1 MQFASLGSGSEGN
14 GLLVRSADGARAA
27 HLLVDCGFGLGEAQD
42 RLRTAGLDPEA
53 LDAIVVTHEHGD
65 HLGGV
70 YKLAVAHGIPVYM
83 THGTRLAGGKVPAK
97 LNLHEIRPDTA
108 FDLPGFRVL
117 PVAVPHDAREPVQYV
132 IDDGRARLGVLT
144 DIGHGTA
151 HIRRAYSGLDALV
164 LECNHDETLLANN
177 PRYPESLKRRIGGDY
192 GHLANSAAAAI
203 LAGLDRSRLRVVV
216 AAHLSQKNNTEDL
229 ARRALAS
236 ALDCEAE
243 AVKVAGQEK
252 GFAWISL

>member
-14 GLLVRSADGARAA
+14 GLLVRSTDGARAA
-27 HLLVDCGFGLGEAQD
+27 HLLVDCGFGLSDAQA
-42 RLRTAGLDPEA
+42 RLRAAGLEPDA

-65 HLGGV
+65 HIGGV
-70 YKLAVAHGIPVYM
+70 YKLAAAHGIPVYM
-83 THGTRLAGGKVPAK
+83 THGTRLAGGKVPARVV
-97 LNLHEIRPDTA
+97 LNELQPDQP

-132 IDDGRARLGVLT
+132 IDDGRVRLGVLT

-192 GHLANSAAAAI
+192 GHLANSAASAI

-216 AAHLSQKNNTEDL
+216 AAHLSQKNNTEAL
-229 ARRALAS
+229 ARQALAS
-236 ALDCEAE
+236 ALDCKPDAVTVAE
-243 AVKVAGQEK
+243 QAS
-252 GFAWISL
+252 GFAWISI

>member
-14 GLLVRSADGARAA
+14 GLLVRSTVGNRAV
-27 HLLVDCGFGLGEAQD
+27 HLLVDCGFGLGDAQA
-42 RLRTAGLDPEA
+42 RLRSAGLEPDA
-53 LDAIVVTHEHGD
+53 LDAILVTHEHGD
-65 HLGGV
+65 HIGGV
-70 YKLAVAHGIPVYM
+70 YKLAATHGIPVYM
-83 THGTRLAGGKVPAK
+83 THGTRLAGGKVPARVV
-97 LNLHEIRPDTA
+97 LHELEPDRH
-108 FDLPGFRVL
+108 FELRGFRVL

-132 IDDGRARLGVLT
+132 IDDGRTRLGVLT

-236 ALDCEAE
+236 VLDCEAE

-252 GFAWISL
+252 GFEWIGL